1 MYYVVHRML
10 RCLNECENCQNVYIS
25 VGLSHMTYSYWNLDG
40 TNGRTVT

>member
-25 VGLSHMTYSYWNLDG
+25 VGSGHMINSYWSSDR